1 LKNSYYYYDKWACHT
16 TEKTTSKKGAG
27 YLGKNWRLFSFADA
41 LKNEKISA
49 KSKFTKCLKIV
60 CAK

>member
-1 LKNSYYYYDKWACHT
+1 MINGHATQQKKRHLRKARVIW
-16 TEKTTSKKGAG
+16 EKI
-27 YLGKNWRLFSFADA
+27 WRLFSFADA

>member
-16 TEKTTSKKGAG
+16 TEKTTLKKNTGCVD
-27 YLGKNWRLFSFADA
+27 KNGRLFSVADA
-41 LKNEKISA
+41 LKNEKIPT